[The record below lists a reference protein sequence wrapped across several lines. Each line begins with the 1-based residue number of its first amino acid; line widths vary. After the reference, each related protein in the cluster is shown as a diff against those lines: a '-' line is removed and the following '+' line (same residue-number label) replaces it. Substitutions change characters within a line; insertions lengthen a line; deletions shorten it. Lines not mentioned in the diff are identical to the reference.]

1 MKQHIVSRA
10 RPATRRS
17 GGFTLIEL
25 MVTVAIV
32 AILASIAY
40 PSYRE
45 SVARSARAGA
55 KQALLENAQWLERQH
70 TVSGVY
76 NKLGD
81 GTTISNSQL
90 PITEAPRDNAAK
102 SYDIAFKSGDPTSTN
117 FELRAAPK
125 GSMTGD
131 KCGTLTLT
139 QAGTRGV
146 SGASGVDAAYCWD
159 K

>member
-1 MKQHIVSRA
+1 MTQQLTHPAPGAAGSA
-10 RPATRRS
+10 R
-17 GGFTLIEL
+17 GFTLIEL

-45 SVARSARAGA
+45 SVNRSARAGA

-76 NKLGD
+76 NRLGD
-81 GTTISNSQL
+81 GTTIGNTQL
-90 PITEAPRDNAAK
+90 PITEAPRDNSAK
-102 SYDIAFKSGDPTSTN
+102 SYDIAFKSGEPTSTT
-117 FELRAAPK
+117 FELRAVPK
-125 GSMTGD
+125 SSMTGD

-139 QAGTRGV
+139 HAGTRGV
-146 SGASGVDAAYCWD
+146 TGASGVDAAYCWD